1 MVRVNRVRRIIRK
14 IDPWTV
20 LKVTLVLNF
29 VVALTVVL
37 GFSIMWVLLVNAG
50 VPQGLEDIARRLALL
65 DQDASLVGNIEPL
78 FTGLVSLAA
87 VYMLTQTAIA
97 TVGAFFYNLVSD
109 LVGGIEVVVLEES
122 HLDAPEKPQKV
133 KFSLEIDY
141 EDKKPSSDKDIKSI
155 VNYGTIVKLITK
167 LVKKKHYN
175 FLETLAEAVFD
186 ELFKDKR
193 IAKIMLKIEKLEIL
207 KQCSSV
213 GIQITKKRSH
223 DKL

>member
-122 HLDAPEKPQKV
+122 HLDAQEKPQKV
-133 KFSLEIDY
+133 KNAPSNESKETVMMSFVNSIKKARADRTAEQTLSTSDLPRPDVPRDIEEPTLMDVLKNEENE
-141 EDKKPSSDKDIKSI
+141 EDDSI
-155 VNYGTIVKLITK
+155 
-167 LVKKKHYN
+167 
-175 FLETLAEAVFD
+175 
-186 ELFKDKR
+186 
-193 IAKIMLKIEKLEIL
+193 
-207 KQCSSV
+207 
-213 GIQITKKRSH
+213 
-223 DKL
+223 

>member
-122 HLDAPEKPQKV
+122 HLDSLEKPQKV
-133 KFSLEIDY
+133 KNASGNESKETVMMSFVNSIKKARTEKTAEQTPSTSDLPRPDVPRDIEEPTLMDVLKNTENEE
-141 EDKKPSSDKDIKSI
+141 ED
-155 VNYGTIVKLITK
+155 
-167 LVKKKHYN
+167 
-175 FLETLAEAVFD
+175 
-186 ELFKDKR
+186 
-193 IAKIMLKIEKLEIL
+193 
-207 KQCSSV
+207 SV
-213 GIQITKKRSH
+213 
-223 DKL
+223 

>member
-29 VVALTVVL
+29 VIALTVVL

-78 FTGLVSLAA
+78 FTGLVSLAV

-122 HLDAPEKPQKV
+122 HLDASEKSQKV
-133 KFSLEIDY
+133 KNTPSNESKETVMMSFVNSIKKARTEKKAEQIPSTSDLPRPDVPRDIEEPTLMDVLKNEENE
-141 EDKKPSSDKDIKSI
+141 EDDSI
-155 VNYGTIVKLITK
+155 
-167 LVKKKHYN
+167 
-175 FLETLAEAVFD
+175 
-186 ELFKDKR
+186 
-193 IAKIMLKIEKLEIL
+193 
-207 KQCSSV
+207 
-213 GIQITKKRSH
+213 
-223 DKL
+223 

>member
-109 LVGGIEVVVLEES
+109 LVGGIEVVVLEET
-122 HLDAPEKPQKV
+122 HLDAPEKPKKV
-133 KFSLEIDY
+133 KNTPSNESKETVMMSFVNSIKKARAERTVEQTPSTSDLPRPDVPRDIEEPTLMDVLKNEENE
-141 EDKKPSSDKDIKSI
+141 EDDS
-155 VNYGTIVKLITK
+155 
-167 LVKKKHYN
+167 
-175 FLETLAEAVFD
+175 F
-186 ELFKDKR
+186 
-193 IAKIMLKIEKLEIL
+193 
-207 KQCSSV
+207 
-213 GIQITKKRSH
+213 
-223 DKL
+223 

>member
-109 LVGGIEVVVLEES
+109 LVGGIEVVVLEET
-122 HLDAPEKPQKV
+122 HLDTPAKPQKAKQNKSEEQKETV
-133 KFSLEIDY
+133 LMSM
-141 EDKKPSSDKDIKSI
+141 IKSI
-155 VNYGTIVKLITK
+155 KKARTDNITEK
-167 LVKKKHYN
+167 QPSESDFPRPDVPRDI
-175 FLETLAEAVFD
+175 EEPTLMDA
-186 ELFKDKR
+186 
-193 IAKIMLKIEKLEIL
+193 LKNTENEEDD
-207 KQCSSV
+207 SF
-213 GIQITKKRSH
+213 
-223 DKL
+223 